1 MIRKEVVMGPARLLL
16 GDCLEILPTLPKHD
30 AVVTDPPYG
39 LGDWNNRG
47 TNAARPFDSDITQTW
62 DQAVGPDVIA
72 LMLKISP
79 GAMI

>member
-1 MIRKEVVMGPARLLL
+1 MRIETLADGVTLHL